1 MIQST
6 ILLKQCL
13 SYIRLEFLVY
23 HLILRLKK
31 KNSHNH
37 NYKVYTCIPHITDR
51 KVKLQDGRQIIQAEI
66 CFSFIGFPEGSAAEE
81 STSNVVDIEDIGFV
95 SGLERSC
102 GEGNCNSL
110 RYSCPQKLW
119 PQRVGYN
126 WACMN
131 IIKNA
136 ELRDNWHCLHDLT
149 KLD

>member
-13 SYIRLEFLVY
+13 SYIWLEFLVY

-51 KVKLQDGRQIIQAEI
+51 KVKLQDGHQIIQAEI

-95 SGLERSC
+95 SGLERA
-102 GEGNCNSL
+102 GWGVAGGTGRWAAL
-110 RYSCPQKLW
+110 RAW
-119 PQRVGYN
+119 GRG
-126 WACMN
+126 WEEA
-131 IIKNA
+131 
-136 ELRDNWHCLHDLT
+136 RF
-149 KLD
+149 